1 MFSVSF
7 NRPTDRTKDN
17 IKGVTIRDTLF
28 VYHILR
34 FLPLV
39 ILNGTKCS
47 EGSDDLLSVAKKSA
61 C

>member
-28 VYHILR
+28 VYHILC

-47 EGSDDLLSVAKKSA
+47 EGSDELLSVAKKSA